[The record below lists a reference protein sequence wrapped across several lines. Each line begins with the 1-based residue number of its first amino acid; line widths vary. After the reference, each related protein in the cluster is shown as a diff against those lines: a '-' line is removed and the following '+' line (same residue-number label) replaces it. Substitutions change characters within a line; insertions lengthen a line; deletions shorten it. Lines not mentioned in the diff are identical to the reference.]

1 MTNAAALLS
10 SFRHS
15 TFPSP
20 PARFPRSFPARMKK
34 ARFALAA
41 LLVLAVAV
49 FVVFKKTIGAH
60 VPAALL
66 VPGETVLF
74 VDLPNLPR
82 TALRF
87 PQTGLAKILAEPEMQ
102 KFLEKP
108 RAAGGPMK
116 ALDEKLAQLLRL
128 APREVFVAVTSI
140 EGTTPKWI
148 AGFAFIGR
156 KKDAAA
162 LLAEPRAEWKKGY
175 PAGKS
180 DIATH
185 GGTEVETFAYG
196 EAVLAEAFQGEWYLV
211 ANNVD
216 LLHTTLDAAALPQGS
231 PSALGTKE
239 VFKKA
244 TAPLPAEG
252 DALVFAQLGSLTER
266 ITSLLVASGQAPDPA
281 QLAEIK
287 RMQAVAWG
295 TKLEGEQIRDTIFLL
310 APGGVKE
317 PALALHALGLQTAD
331 TFLSYVLKLPEKIEM
346 PDSAG
351 LVGGYLPML
360 APMEKALAE
369 KGLTWA
375 DLGKAFGPELGVV
388 ADWPMKEGQPSAVLG
403 LDVRDAVK
411 ARAFLDVFTGEATG
425 TPPWGRAEKDGVTVF
440 QGPPGEG
447 LLPIVP
453 VLALGERFLVF
464 GLSAEG
470 VESAVARW
478 KQAPPRAWTIQE
490 VTAPTAGFGELDMKT
505 LFERGYGTMRPLL
518 AMSLAFSA
526 DAGQYLDAGKLPGTE
541 TISRHLT
548 PSIYSQSTTPDGT
561 LVQSVGTLTFN
572 QVLIAAISGGIYAA
586 YPMIES
592 TLSSGLKLDPTLL
605 PMAQP
610 PAPTPAETEPAAPP
624 PPAQP

>member
-1 MTNAAALLS
+1 
-10 SFRHS
+10 
-15 TFPSP
+15 
-20 PARFPRSFPARMKK
+20 MKK
-34 ARFALAA
+34 ARVVLVVL
-41 LLVLAVAV
+41 LLVAVGV

-74 VDLPNLPR
+74 VDVPNLPR

-102 KFLEKP
+102 KFLEKA
-108 RAAGGPMK
+108 RTAGGPVGAMDAK
-116 ALDEKLAQLLRL
+116 VAQLLRL

-140 EGTTPKWI
+140 EGTTPKWV
-148 AGFAFIGR
+148 AGCAFIGW
-156 KKDAAA
+156 KKDAVA
-162 LLAEPRAEWKKGY
+162 LLEEPRAEWKKAW

-185 GGTEVETFAYG
+185 GAAEVETFTYG

-211 ANNVD
+211 SNNVD

-231 PSALGTKE
+231 PSALGTKD

-244 TAPLPAEG
+244 TAPLPGEG

-266 ITSLLVASGQAPDPA
+266 ITSLLVASGQAPDPQ
-281 QLAEIK
+281 QLADLK

-295 TKLEGEQIRDTIFLL
+295 TKMEGEQIRDTIYLM

-317 PALALHALGLQTAD
+317 TPLALHALGLQTAD

-360 APMEKALAE
+360 APMEKALAA
-369 KGLTWA
+369 KGLAWA
-375 DLGKAFGPELGVV
+375 DLGKAFGPELGVI
-388 ADWPMKEGQPSAVLG
+388 ADWPLKDGQPSAVVG

-411 ARAFLDVFTGEATG
+411 ARAFVEVFTGEAAG
-425 TPPWGRAEKDGVTVF
+425 TPPWGRAEKDGVTTF
-440 QGPPGEG
+440 QGPPGDA
-447 LLPIVP
+447 LVALAPT
-453 VLALGERFLVF
+453 LALGEKFLVL

-470 VESAVARW
+470 VEAAVARW
-478 KQAPPRAWTIQE
+478 QKAPPRVWTIQE

-505 LFERGYGTMRPLL
+505 LFERSYGTMRPLL

-526 DAGQYLDAGKLPGTE
+526 DAGKYIDAGKLPGTE

-572 QVLIAAISGGIYAA
+572 QVLIGAIGGGIYSA

-592 TLSSGLKLDPTLL
+592 TLANGLKLDPGIF
-605 PMAQP
+605 
-610 PAPTPAETEPAAPP
+610 PTAPP
-624 PPAQP
+624 PPPDPAPDASPPPPQP

>member
-1 MTNAAALLS
+1 MKKVIPAVIALL
-10 SFRHS
+10 
-15 TFPSP
+15 
-20 PARFPRSFPARMKK
+20 
-34 ARFALAA
+34 ALATA
-41 LLVLAVAV
+41 G
-49 FVVFKKTIGAH
+49 FVVYKKTIGSH
-60 VPAALL
+60 VPAAML

-74 VDLPNLPR
+74 VDMPNLPR
-82 TALRF
+82 TALRW

-116 ALDEKLAQLLRL
+116 ALDEKLAQVLRL
-128 APREVFVAVTSI
+128 MPREVFVAVTSI
-140 EGTTPKWI
+140 EGTTPKWV

-156 KKDAAA
+156 KKDAVE

-180 DIATH
+180 DIVAH

-196 EAVLAEAFQGEWYLV
+196 EAVLAEAFQGEWYLIS
-211 ANNVD
+211 NNVD
-216 LLHTTLDAAALPQGS
+216 LLNTTLDAAALPQGS
-231 PSALGTKE
+231 PSALGTRE

-244 TAPLPAEG
+244 TAPLPGEG
-252 DALVFAQLGSLTER
+252 DVLVFAQLGSLTER
-266 ITSLLVASGQAPDPA
+266 ITSLLVASGQAPDPQ

-295 TKLEGEQIRDTIFLL
+295 TKMEGEQVRDTIFLL
-310 APGGVKE
+310 APGGAKE
-317 PALALHALGLQTAD
+317 ATLALNALGLQTAD

-360 APMEKALAE
+360 APMEKALAA

-388 ADWPMKEGQPSAVLG
+388 ADWPMKDGQPSAVLG

-425 TPPWGRAEKDGVTVF
+425 TPPWGRAEKDGITTF
-440 QGPPGEG
+440 QGPAGEG
-447 LLPIVP
+447 LLPISP
-453 VLALGERFLVF
+453 SLALGEKFLVL
-464 GLSAEG
+464 GLNAEG
-470 VESAVARW
+470 VETAVARW

-490 VTAPTAGFGELDMKT
+490 VTAPTSGFGELDMKT
-505 LFERGYGTMRPLL
+505 LFERSYSTMRPLL
-518 AMSLAFSA
+518 AMSLALNA
-526 DAGQYLDAGKLPGTE
+526 DAGQHLDAGKLPGAE
-541 TISRHLT
+541 AISRHLA

-572 QVLIAAISGGIYAA
+572 QVLIAAIGGGIYSA

-592 TLSSGLKLDPTLL
+592 TLSSGLNLDAGLL
-605 PMAQP
+605 PSLQTPVTTP
-610 PAPTPAETEPAAPP
+610 PVAPP
-624 PPAQP
+624 PPPQP

>member
-1 MTNAAALLS
+1 
-10 SFRHS
+10 
-15 TFPSP
+15 
-20 PARFPRSFPARMKK
+20 MKK

-41 LLVLAVAV
+41 LLLSAVAV
-49 FVVFKKTIGAH
+49 VVVFKKTIGSH
-60 VPAALL
+60 VPAAML

-74 VDLPNLPR
+74 IDMPNLPR
-82 TALRF
+82 TALRW
-87 PQTGLAKILAEPEMQ
+87 PQTGLAKIFAEPEVQ

-108 RAAGGPMK
+108 RAAGGPVK
-116 ALDEKLAQLLRL
+116 ALDEKMAQVLRL

-140 EGTTPKWI
+140 EGTTPKWV

-156 KKDAAA
+156 KKDAVA
-162 LLAEPRAEWKKGY
+162 LLAEPRAQWKKGY

-180 DIATH
+180 DIGTH
-185 GGTEVETFAYG
+185 GKAEVETFTYG
-196 EAVLAEAFQGEWYLV
+196 EAVVAEAFQGGWYLV
-211 ANNVD
+211 SNDVA
-216 LLHTTLDAAALPQGS
+216 LLHGTLDAAALPKGS
-231 PSALGTKE
+231 PTALGTRD

-244 TAPLPAEG
+244 TAPLPADG

-266 ITSLLVASGQAPDPA
+266 ITSLMVATGQAPDPA

-295 TKLEGEQIRDTIFLL
+295 TKMEGEQVRDTIFLL

-317 PALALHALGLQTAD
+317 PVLALNALGLQTAD
-331 TFLSYVLKLPEKIEM
+331 TFLSYVLKLPEKIEV

-351 LVGGYLPML
+351 LLGGYLPML
-360 APMEKALAE
+360 APMEKALAA

-388 ADWPMKEGQPSAVLG
+388 ADWPLKDGQPSAVLG

-425 TPPWGRAEKDGVTVF
+425 TPPWGRVEKDGVTLF
-440 QGPPGEG
+440 QSPAGEG
-447 LLPIVP
+447 LLPISP
-453 VLALGERFLVF
+453 ALALGEKFLVL

-470 VESAVARW
+470 VESAVERW
-478 KQAPPRAWTIQE
+478 KQAPPRPWTLQE

-518 AMSLAFSA
+518 AMSLAFSPE
-526 DAGQYLDAGKLPGTE
+526 AGQFLDAGKLPGTE

-548 PSIYSQSTTPDGT
+548 PSIYSQSTTAEGT

-572 QVLIAAISGGIYAA
+572 QVLIAAIGGGVAAA
-586 YPMIES
+586 YPMLEEA
-592 TLSSGLKLDPTLL
+592 LSNGLKLDAGLL
-605 PMAQP
+605 PAA
-610 PAPTPAETEPAAPP
+610 PAPTAPP
-624 PPAQP
+624 PPPQP